1 MEKYCKAFHYT
12 KDFKEDHSNTENL
25 KPTTKIQL
33 VKGNTQLATQL
44 KLISNTDNLKPTTKM
59 QLVKGNIQLATQ
71 LKLSLQGI
79 FIAFQQAKERLLLF
93 TYLLGEGKTL
103 ISVKCQ
109 LAMQLYL
116 NAVEA
121 K

>member
-33 VKGNTQLATQL
+33 VKGN
-44 KLISNTDNLKPTTKM
+44 
-59 QLVKGNIQLATQ
+59 IQLATQ
-71 LKLSLQGI
+71 LKRSLLGI

-93 TYLLGEGKTL
+93 TYLLGIGKTL
-103 ISVKCQ
+103 VSVKYQ
-109 LAMQLYL
+109 LAMQLQL